1 MLKCKKCSSE
11 KTTKNGFVRKKQR
24 FKCKDCGYNF
34 IVGDKRTNHKVAVKK
49 ALCVLLYSTMKG
61 AFNHLAKILD
71 TSPSLVYRWIVEASN
86 KIDFVETQGEIKEM
100 EFDEMWHYINKK
112 KKTLDCVA
120 QVELS
125 HGKSAVVILPH
136 SDDFTKK

>member
-11 KTTKNGFVRKKQR
+11 RVVRNGFTRKNQR

-34 IVGDKRTNHKVAVKK
+34 IIGDKRTNHKVAVKK

-61 AFNHLAKILD
+61 TYNHLAKILD

-86 KIDFVETQGEIKEM
+86 NI
-100 EFDEMWHYINKK
+100 
-112 KKTLDCVA
+112 
-120 QVELS
+120 
-125 HGKSAVVILPH
+125 
-136 SDDFTKK
+136 